1 MHTSSLAALYSRSL
15 CRYEAF
21 DVVKH
26 FHEKNKCQMAGIV
39 KDVQN
44 NSHGITKEMVQLF
57 IPLCAKC
64 TQNKAVSV
72 SPLPPPSRVIRPP
85 PSKCTSVPAR
95 AALASSQKKKPK
107 ATENPIVS
115 DFFGHTYNLDLA
127 DMRSEPDS
135 VSLPDRTFNWFGAL
149 SDHLT
154 GHLIA
159 VSPLSNKARARAR
172 VRTEQSR
179 ANTVARAN
187 NVSLNIA
194 RDQSSAEVAMGI
206 LPGFGA
212 FGAPLILIHDNGK
225 EFKGDF
231 QEDINKYWTSS
242 KVRFTDVHESEEN
255 AHSSDGARYSSFV
268 QMIKY
273 SCKNL

>member
-1 MHTSSLAALYSRSL
+1 MQKFLQNFTISALTLAGHS
-15 CRYEAF
+15 
-21 DVVKH
+21 
-26 FHEKNKCQMAGIV
+26 
-39 KDVQN
+39 
-44 NSHGITKEMVQLF
+44 
-57 IPLCAKC
+57 CAC
-64 TQNKAVSV
+64 GSF
-72 SPLPPPSRVIRPP
+72 S
-85 PSKCTSVPAR
+85 
-95 AALASSQKKKPK
+95 ASSPS
-107 ATENPIVS
+107 A
-115 DFFGHTYNLDLA
+115 A
-127 DMRSEPDS
+127 RMSEPPGSPERTPPTPRGHDGA
-135 VSLPDRTFNWFGAL
+135 VPLDPFGDAEVDHVRYPPKTWQELPQGFVAC
-149 SDHLT
+149 
-154 GHLIA
+154 A
-159 VSPLSNKARARAR
+159 
-172 VRTEQSR
+172 QSR

-242 KVRFTDVHESEEN
+242 KVRFTDVHESEQN